1 MFKLFCCI
9 TLSMS
14 LLGCAAHSPMILM
27 NTNRRGKLV
36 EKNNINR
43 IQKKYL
49 LQKSCLFP
57 KKPTMKLQLLMS
69 GRLGMVAMIKLN
81 RSWQK
86 RPRKLVPMR

>member
-27 NTNRRGKLV
+27 NTTDV
-36 EKNNINR
+36 ESLS
-43 IQKKYL
+43 KKQYQSHTKVL
-49 LQKSCLFP
+49 LQKILFR

-81 RSWQK
+81 R
-86 RPRKLVPMR
+86 